1 MSRCVV
7 ITLDDNGN
15 LNSAFLETGNKSIS
29 LEGYLIRVNRILNS
43 FEDVKFQKTGFNEF
57 TITDRKVINVLVSKV
72 PNLNKSKQNS
82 LKKVIISASLLSILT
97 GVALKKNK
105 VNAISRDDAT
115 LDDSK
120 SITFEIDTEKYK
132 PEFLVNYE
140 DSNEAS
146 LTNLKNENV
155 ELAQDI
161 PENEITSE
169 SNELAEDI
177 PVAANETN
185 EDLTLTQDAPAINT
199 DNVIIDEEYLY
210 DDDMPVYS
218 FDYED
223 RSNSEKSNY
232 ARENYG
238 DLVSKYAATYG
249 LDSKL
254 VMAILT
260 QENAYN
266 EINYSNIGANGVMQ
280 IESIWN
286 GYDISAYNYETGNV
300 DKERIDSASLANPE
314 YAIKIGC
321 MILNNQYATL
331 YNKYYLNGTITK
343 DEVIIATVISYNKGI
358 TAICNLLNNYGK
370 DFTSHIS
377 ETLGGDNEYLKH
389 VFSYLEDM
397 SIIKIQNQNDTPSE
411 VVIDNLTL

>member
-15 LNSAFLETGNKSIS
+15 LDSAFLETGNRSIS

-43 FEDVKFQKTGFNEF
+43 FENVKFQKTGFNEF
-57 TITDRKVINVLVSKV
+57 TITDRKVINTLISKV

-82 LKKVIISASLLSILT
+82 LKKVIISASLLSMLT

-105 VNAISRDDAT
+105 VNAVSSEKT
-115 LDDSK
+115 MEDSK
-120 SITFEIDTEKYK
+120 NITFEIDTEKYK
-132 PEFLVNYE
+132 PDFLVNYE
-140 DSNEAS
+140 EKNNVS

-161 PENEITSE
+161 PANEATYEN
-169 SNELAEDI
+169 NELTEDI
-177 PVAANETN
+177 PVTLEETN
-185 EDLTLTQDAPAINT
+185 VDLTLTQDAPAINT

-266 EINYSNIGANGVMQ
+266 EINNSNIGANGVMQ

-300 DKERIDSASLANPE
+300 DKERIDSSSLTNPE

-358 TAICNLLNNYGK
+358 TAICNLINNYGK

-377 ETLGGDNEYLKH
+377 ETLGGDNDYLKH

>member
-1 MSRCVV
+1 MSRCIV

-15 LNSAFLETGNKSIS
+15 LDSAFLETGNKSIS
-29 LEGYLIRVNRILNS
+29 LDGYLIRVNRILNS
-43 FEDVKFQKTGFNEF
+43 FENVKFQKTGFNEF
-57 TITDRKVINVLVSKV
+57 TITDRKVINTLISKV

-82 LKKVIISASLLSILT
+82 LKKVIISASLLSMLT

-105 VNAISRDDAT
+105 VSAVSSEKT
-115 LDDSK
+115 VEDSNN
-120 SITFEIDTEKYK
+120 ITFEIDTEKYK
-132 PEFLVNYE
+132 PDFLVNYE
-140 DSNEAS
+140 EKNNFS
-146 LTNLKNENV
+146 LTNLKNKNV

-161 PENEITSE
+161 PANEATYE
-169 SNELAEDI
+169 SNELTEDI
-177 PVAANETN
+177 PVTLEETN
-185 EDLTLTQDAPAINT
+185 VDLTLTQNAPAINT

-232 ARENYG
+232 AKENYT

-266 EINYSNIGANGVMQ
+266 EINNSNIGANGVMQ

-358 TAICNLLNNYGK
+358 TAICNLINNYGK

-377 ETLGGDNEYLKH
+377 ETLGGDNDYLKH

>member
-1 MSRCVV
+1 MSGCVV

-15 LNSAFLETGNKSIS
+15 LDSAFLETGNKSIS
-29 LEGYLIRVNRILNS
+29 LDGYLIRVNRILNS
-43 FEDVKFQKTGFNEF
+43 FENVKFQKTGFNEF
-57 TITDRKVINVLVSKV
+57 TITDRKVINTLISKV

-82 LKKVIISASLLSILT
+82 LKKVIISASLLSMLT

-105 VNAISRDDAT
+105 VSAVSSEKT
-115 LDDSK
+115 KEDSNN
-120 SITFEIDTEKYK
+120 ITFEIDTEKYK
-132 PEFLVNYE
+132 PDFLVNYE
-140 DSNEAS
+140 GKNNVS

-161 PENEITSE
+161 PANESTYE
-169 SNELAEDI
+169 SNELTEDI
-177 PVAANETN
+177 PVTLEETN
-185 EDLTLTQDAPAINT
+185 EDLTLTQDAVIANT

-210 DDDMPVYS
+210 EDDKPVYS

-232 ARENYG
+232 AKENYT
-238 DLVSKYAATYG
+238 DLVNKYATTYG

-266 EINYSNIGANGVMQ
+266 EINNSNIGANGVMQ

-286 GYDISAYNYETGNV
+286 GYEISAYNYETGNV
-300 DKERIDSASLANPE
+300 DKERIDSSSLANPE

-321 MILNNQYATL
+321 MILNNQYMTL
-331 YNKYYLNGTITK
+331 YNKYYLNGNITK

-358 TAICNLLNNYGK
+358 TAICNLINNYGK

-377 ETLGGDNEYLKH
+377 ETLGGDNDYLKH

>member
-1 MSRCVV
+1 MSRCIV

-15 LNSAFLETGNKSIS
+15 LNSAFLETSNKSIS

-43 FEDVKFQKTGFNEF
+43 FENVKFQKTGFNEF
-57 TITDRKVINVLVSKV
+57 TITDRKVINTLISKV

-82 LKKVIISASLLSILT
+82 LKKVIISASLLSMLT

-105 VNAISRDDAT
+105 VNAVSSEKT
-115 LDDSK
+115 KEDSNN
-120 SITFEIDTEKYK
+120 ITFEIDTEKYK
-132 PEFLVNYE
+132 PDFLVNYE
-140 DSNEAS
+140 EKNNVS
-146 LTNLKNENV
+146 LTNLKNKNV

-161 PENEITSE
+161 PTNEATYE
-169 SNELAEDI
+169 SNELTEDI
-177 PVAANETN
+177 PVTLEEANV
-185 EDLTLTQDAPAINT
+185 DLSLTQDAPAINT

-210 DDDMPVYS
+210 EDDKPVYS

-238 DLVSKYAATYG
+238 DLVSKYATTYG

-266 EINYSNIGANGVMQ
+266 EINNSNIGANGVMQ

-300 DKERIDSASLANPE
+300 DKERIDSSSLANPE

-331 YNKYYLNGTITK
+331 YNKYYLNGNITK

-358 TAICNLLNNYGK
+358 TAICNLINNYGK

-377 ETLGGDNEYLKH
+377 ETLGGDNDYLKH

-397 SIIKIQNQNDTPSE
+397 SIIKIQNQDDTPSE

>member
-1 MSRCVV
+1 MSRCIV

-15 LNSAFLETGNKSIS
+15 LNSAFLETSNKSIS

-43 FEDVKFQKTGFNEF
+43 FENVKFQKTGFNEF
-57 TITDRKVINVLVSKV
+57 TITDRKVINTLISKV

-82 LKKVIISASLLSILT
+82 LKKVIISASLLSMLT

-105 VNAISRDDAT
+105 VSAVSSEKT
-115 LDDSK
+115 KEDSNN
-120 SITFEIDTEKYK
+120 ITFEIDIEKYK
-132 PEFLVNYE
+132 PDFLVNYDE
-140 DSNEAS
+140 KNNVS
-146 LTNLKNENV
+146 LTNLKNEK
-155 ELAQDI
+155 LSQDI
-161 PENEITSE
+161 LINENTFDKD
-169 SNELAEDI
+169 ELTEDI
-177 PVAANETN
+177 PLAIKETN
-185 EDLTLTQDAPAINT
+185 EDLTLTQDAVIANT

-210 DDDMPVYS
+210 EDDKPVYS

-232 ARENYG
+232 AKENYT
-238 DLVSKYAATYG
+238 DLVNKYATTYG

-266 EINYSNIGANGVMQ
+266 EINNSNIGANGVMQ

-286 GYDISAYNYETGNV
+286 GYDISAYNYETSNV
-300 DKERIDSASLANPE
+300 DKERIDSSSLANPE

-321 MILNNQYATL
+321 MILNNQYMTL
-331 YNKYYLNGTITK
+331 YNKYYLNGNITK

-358 TAICNLLNNYGK
+358 TAICNLINNYGK

-377 ETLGGDNEYLKH
+377 ETLGGDNDYLKH

>member
-1 MSRCVV
+1 MSRCIV

-15 LNSAFLETGNKSIS
+15 LNSAFLETSNKSIS

-43 FEDVKFQKTGFNEF
+43 FENVKFQKTGFNEF
-57 TITDRKVINVLVSKV
+57 TITDRKVINTLISKV

-82 LKKVIISASLLSILT
+82 LKKVIISASLLSMLT

-105 VNAISRDDAT
+105 VSAVSSEKT
-115 LDDSK
+115 KEDSNN
-120 SITFEIDTEKYK
+120 ITFEIDIEKYK
-132 PEFLVNYE
+132 PDFLVNYDE
-140 DSNEAS
+140 KNNVS
-146 LTNLKNENV
+146 LTNLKNEK
-155 ELAQDI
+155 LSQDI
-161 PENEITSE
+161 PINENTFDKD
-169 SNELAEDI
+169 ELTEDI
-177 PVAANETN
+177 PLAIKETN
-185 EDLTLTQDAPAINT
+185 EDLTLTQDAVIANT

-210 DDDMPVYS
+210 EDDKPVYS

-232 ARENYG
+232 AKENYT
-238 DLVSKYAATYG
+238 DLVNKYATTYG

-266 EINYSNIGANGVMQ
+266 EINNSNIGANGVMQ

-286 GYDISAYNYETGNV
+286 GYEISAYNYETGNV
-300 DKERIDSASLANPE
+300 DKERIDSSSLANPE

-321 MILNNQYATL
+321 MILNNQYMTL
-331 YNKYYLNGTITK
+331 YNKYYLNGNITK

-358 TAICNLLNNYGK
+358 TAICNLINNYGK

-377 ETLGGDNEYLKH
+377 ETLGGDNDYLKH

>member
-15 LNSAFLETGNKSIS
+15 LDSAFLETGNKSIS
-29 LEGYLIRVNRILNS
+29 LDGYLIRVNRILNS

-57 TITDRKVINVLVSKV
+57 TITDRKVINTLISKV

-82 LKKVIISASLLSILT
+82 LKKVIISASLLSMLT

-105 VNAISRDDAT
+105 VSAVSSEKT
-115 LDDSK
+115 KEDSNN
-120 SITFEIDTEKYK
+120 ITFEIDTEKYK
-132 PEFLVNYE
+132 PDFLVNYE
-140 DSNEAS
+140 EKNNVS

-161 PENEITSE
+161 PANEAFYE
-169 SNELAEDI
+169 SNELTEDI
-177 PVAANETN
+177 PVTLEETN
-185 EDLTLTQDAPAINT
+185 VDLTLTQNAPAINT

-232 ARENYG
+232 AKENYT
-238 DLVSKYAATYG
+238 DLVSKYATTYG

-266 EINYSNIGANGVMQ
+266 EINNSNIGANGVMQ

-300 DKERIDSASLANPE
+300 DKERIDSSSLANPE

-343 DEVIIATVISYNKGI
+343 DEVIIASVISYNKGI
-358 TAICNLLNNYGK
+358 TAICNLINNYGK

-377 ETLGGDNEYLKH
+377 ETLGGDNDYLKH

>member
-1 MSRCVV
+1 MSRCIV

-15 LNSAFLETGNKSIS
+15 LDSAFLETGNKSIS
-29 LEGYLIRVNRILNS
+29 LDGYLIRVNRILNS
-43 FEDVKFQKTGFNEF
+43 FENVKFQKTGFNEF
-57 TITDRKVINVLVSKV
+57 TITDRKVINTLISKV

-82 LKKVIISASLLSILT
+82 LKKVIISASLLSMLT

-105 VNAISRDDAT
+105 VNAVSSEKT
-115 LDDSK
+115 KENSNN
-120 SITFEIDTEKYK
+120 ITFEIDTEKYK
-132 PEFLVNYE
+132 PDFLVNYE
-140 DSNEAS
+140 EKNNVS

-161 PENEITSE
+161 PANEATYEN
-169 SNELAEDI
+169 NELTEDI
-177 PVAANETN
+177 PVTLEETN
-185 EDLTLTQDAPAINT
+185 VDLTLTQDAPAINT

-238 DLVSKYAATYG
+238 DLVSKYATTYG

-266 EINYSNIGANGVMQ
+266 EINNSNIGANGVMQ

-286 GYDISAYNYETGNV
+286 GYDISTYNYETGNV

-331 YNKYYLNGTITK
+331 YNKYYLNGNITK

-358 TAICNLLNNYGK
+358 TAICNLINNYGK

-377 ETLGGDNEYLKH
+377 ETLGGDNDYLKH

>member
-15 LNSAFLETGNKSIS
+15 LDSAFLETGNKSIS

-43 FEDVKFQKTGFNEF
+43 FENVKFQKTGFNEF
-57 TITDRKVINVLVSKV
+57 TITDRKVINTLISKV

-82 LKKVIISASLLSILT
+82 LKKVIISASLLSMLT

-105 VNAISRDDAT
+105 VSAVSSEKT
-115 LDDSK
+115 MEDSK
-120 SITFEIDTEKYK
+120 NITFEIDTEKYK
-132 PEFLVNYE
+132 PDFLVNYE
-140 DSNEAS
+140 EKNNVS

-161 PENEITSE
+161 PANEATYE
-169 SNELAEDI
+169 SNELTEDI
-177 PVAANETN
+177 PVTLEETN
-185 EDLTLTQDAPAINT
+185 VDLTLTQDAPAINT

-232 ARENYG
+232 ARETYG

-266 EINYSNIGANGVMQ
+266 EINNSNIGANGVMQ

-358 TAICNLLNNYGK
+358 TAICNLINNYGK
-370 DFTSHIS
+370 DFTNHIS
-377 ETLGGDNEYLKH
+377 ETLGGDNDYLKH

>member
-1 MSRCVV
+1 MSRCIV

-29 LEGYLIRVNRILNS
+29 LDGYLIRVNRILNS
-43 FEDVKFQKTGFNEF
+43 FENVKFQKTGFNEF
-57 TITDRKVINVLVSKV
+57 TITDRKVINTLISKV

-82 LKKVIISASLLSILT
+82 LKKVIISASLLSMLT

-105 VNAISRDDAT
+105 VSAVSSEKT
-115 LDDSK
+115 MEDSNN
-120 SITFEIDTEKYK
+120 ITFEIDTEKYK
-132 PEFLVNYE
+132 PDFLVNYE
-140 DSNEAS
+140 EKNNVS

-161 PENEITSE
+161 PANEATYE
-169 SNELAEDI
+169 SNELTEDI
-177 PVAANETN
+177 PVTLEETN
-185 EDLTLTQDAPAINT
+185 VDLTLTQDAPAINT

-238 DLVSKYAATYG
+238 DLVSKYATTYG

-300 DKERIDSASLANPE
+300 DKERIDSSSLANPE

-358 TAICNLLNNYGK
+358 TAICNLINNYGK

-377 ETLGGDNEYLKH
+377 ETLGGDNDYLKH

>member
-1 MSRCVV
+1 MSRCIV

-15 LNSAFLETGNKSIS
+15 LNSAFLETSNKSIS

-43 FEDVKFQKTGFNEF
+43 FENVKFQKTGFNEF
-57 TITDRKVINVLVSKV
+57 TITDRKVINTLISKV
-72 PNLNKSKQNS
+72 PNLNKSKQNC
-82 LKKVIISASLLSILT
+82 LKKVIISASLLSMLT
-97 GVALKKNK
+97 GVALKKSK
-105 VNAISRDDAT
+105 VSAVSSEKT
-115 LDDSK
+115 KEDSNI
-120 SITFEIDTEKYK
+120 ITFEIDTEKYK
-132 PEFLVNYE
+132 PDFLVNYE
-140 DSNEAS
+140 EKNNAS
-146 LTNLKNENV
+146 LTNLKNEK
-155 ELAQDI
+155 LSQDI
-161 PENEITSE
+161 PINENTFEKD
-169 SNELAEDI
+169 ELTEDI
-177 PVAANETN
+177 PIAIKENN
-185 EDLTLTQDAPAINT
+185 EDLTLTQDAVIANT

-210 DDDMPVYS
+210 EDDKPVYS

-232 ARENYG
+232 AKENYT
-238 DLVSKYAATYG
+238 DLVNKYATTYG

-266 EINYSNIGANGVMQ
+266 EINNSNIGANGVMQ

-300 DKERIDSASLANPE
+300 DKERIDSSNLANPE

-321 MILNNQYATL
+321 MILNNQYMTL

-358 TAICNLLNNYGK
+358 AAICNLINNYGK

-377 ETLGGDNEYLKH
+377 ETLGGDNDYLKH

>member
-1 MSRCVV
+1 MSRCIV

-15 LNSAFLETGNKSIS
+15 LDSAFLETGNKSIS
-29 LEGYLIRVNRILNS
+29 LDGYLIRVNRILNS
-43 FEDVKFQKTGFNEF
+43 FENVKFQKTGFNEF
-57 TITDRKVINVLVSKV
+57 TITDRKVINTLISKV

-82 LKKVIISASLLSILT
+82 LKKVIISASLLSMLT

-105 VNAISRDDAT
+105 VSAVSSEKT
-115 LDDSK
+115 KEDSNN
-120 SITFEIDTEKYK
+120 ITFEIDTEKYK
-132 PEFLVNYE
+132 PDFLVNYE
-140 DSNEAS
+140 EKNNVS

-161 PENEITSE
+161 PANEATYEN
-169 SNELAEDI
+169 NELTEDI
-177 PVAANETN
+177 PVTLEETN
-185 EDLTLTQDAPAINT
+185 VDLTLTQDAPAINT

-232 ARENYG
+232 AKENYT
-238 DLVSKYAATYG
+238 DLVNKYATTYG

-266 EINYSNIGANGVMQ
+266 EINNSNIGANGVMQ

-300 DKERIDSASLANPE
+300 DKERIDSSSLANPE

-358 TAICNLLNNYGK
+358 TAICNLINNYGK

-377 ETLGGDNEYLKH
+377 ETLGGDNDYLKH

>member
-1 MSRCVV
+1 MSRCIV

-15 LNSAFLETGNKSIS
+15 LNSAFLETSNKSIS

-43 FEDVKFQKTGFNEF
+43 FENVKFQKTGFNEF
-57 TITDRKVINVLVSKV
+57 TITDRKVINTLISKV
-72 PNLNKSKQNS
+72 PNLNKSKQNC
-82 LKKVIISASLLSILT
+82 LKKVIISASLLSMLT
-97 GVALKKNK
+97 GVALKKSK
-105 VNAISRDDAT
+105 VSAVSSEKT
-115 LDDSK
+115 KEDSNI
-120 SITFEIDTEKYK
+120 ITFEIDTEKYK
-132 PEFLVNYE
+132 PDFLVNYE
-140 DSNEAS
+140 EKNNAS
-146 LTNLKNENV
+146 LTNLKNEK
-155 ELAQDI
+155 LSQDI
-161 PENEITSE
+161 PINENTFEKD
-169 SNELAEDI
+169 ELTEDI
-177 PVAANETN
+177 PIAIKENN
-185 EDLTLTQDAPAINT
+185 EDLTLTQDAVIANT

-210 DDDMPVYS
+210 EDDKPVYS

-232 ARENYG
+232 AKENYT
-238 DLVSKYAATYG
+238 DLVNKYATTYG

-266 EINYSNIGANGVMQ
+266 EINNSNIGANGVMQ

-286 GYDISAYNYETGNV
+286 GYDISAYNYKTGNV
-300 DKERIDSASLANPE
+300 DKERIDSSNLANPE

-321 MILNNQYATL
+321 MILNNQYMTL

-358 TAICNLLNNYGK
+358 TAICNLINNYGK

-377 ETLGGDNEYLKH
+377 ETLGGDNDYLKH

>member
-1 MSRCVV
+1 MSRCIV

-15 LNSAFLETGNKSIS
+15 LNSAFLETSNKSIS

-43 FEDVKFQKTGFNEF
+43 FENVKFQKTGFNEF
-57 TITDRKVINVLVSKV
+57 TITDRKVINTLISKV

-82 LKKVIISASLLSILT
+82 LKKVIISASLLSMLT
-97 GVALKKNK
+97 GVALKKSK
-105 VNAISRDDAT
+105 VSAVSSEKT
-115 LDDSK
+115 VEDSNN
-120 SITFEIDTEKYK
+120 ITFEIDTEKYK
-132 PEFLVNYE
+132 PDFLVNYE
-140 DSNEAS
+140 EKNNVS
-146 LTNLKNENV
+146 LTNLKNKNV

-161 PENEITSE
+161 PTNEATYE
-169 SNELAEDI
+169 SNELTEDI
-177 PVAANETN
+177 PIAIKETN

-210 DDDMPVYS
+210 EDDKPVYS

-232 ARENYG
+232 AKENYT
-238 DLVSKYAATYG
+238 DLVNKYATTYG

-266 EINYSNIGANGVMQ
+266 EINNSNIGANGVMQ

-300 DKERIDSASLANPE
+300 DKERIDSSSLVNPE

-321 MILNNQYATL
+321 MILNNQYMTL

-358 TAICNLLNNYGK
+358 TAICNLINNYGK

-377 ETLGGDNEYLKH
+377 ETLGGDNDYLKH

>member
-1 MSRCVV
+1 MSRCIV

-15 LNSAFLETGNKSIS
+15 LDSAFLETGNKSIS
-29 LEGYLIRVNRILNS
+29 LDGYLIRVNRILNS
-43 FEDVKFQKTGFNEF
+43 FENVKFQKTGFNEF
-57 TITDRKVINVLVSKV
+57 TITDRKVINTLISKV

-82 LKKVIISASLLSILT
+82 LKKVIISASLLSMLT

-105 VNAISRDDAT
+105 VSAVSSEKT
-115 LDDSK
+115 KEDSNN
-120 SITFEIDTEKYK
+120 ITFEIDTEKYK
-132 PEFLVNYE
+132 PDFLVNYE
-140 DSNEAS
+140 EKNNVS

-161 PENEITSE
+161 PANEATYEN
-169 SNELAEDI
+169 NELTEDI
-177 PVAANETN
+177 PVTLEETN
-185 EDLTLTQDAPAINT
+185 VDLTLTQDAPAINT

-223 RSNSEKSNY
+223 RSNSEKGNY
-232 ARENYG
+232 AKENYT
-238 DLVSKYAATYG
+238 DLVSKYATTYG

-266 EINYSNIGANGVMQ
+266 EINNSNIGANGVMQ

-358 TAICNLLNNYGK
+358 TAICNLINNYGK

-377 ETLGGDNEYLKH
+377 ETLGGDNDYLKH

>member
-1 MSRCVV
+1 MSRCIV

-15 LNSAFLETGNKSIS
+15 LNSAFLETSNKSIS

-43 FEDVKFQKTGFNEF
+43 FENVKFQKTGFNEF
-57 TITDRKVINVLVSKV
+57 TITDRKVINTLISKV
-72 PNLNKSKQNS
+72 PNLNKSKQNC
-82 LKKVIISASLLSILT
+82 LKKVIISVSLLSMLT

-105 VNAISRDDAT
+105 VNAVSSEKT
-115 LDDSK
+115 KEDSNN
-120 SITFEIDTEKYK
+120 ITFEIDTEKYK
-132 PEFLVNYE
+132 PDFLVNYE
-140 DSNEAS
+140 EKNNVS
-146 LTNLKNENV
+146 LTNLKNEK
-155 ELAQDI
+155 LSQDI
-161 PENEITSE
+161 PINENTFEKD
-169 SNELAEDI
+169 ELTEDI
-177 PVAANETN
+177 PVTLEEANV
-185 EDLTLTQDAPAINT
+185 DLSLTQDAPAINT

-210 DDDMPVYS
+210 EDDKPVYS

-232 ARENYG
+232 AKENYT
-238 DLVSKYAATYG
+238 DLVNKYATTYG

-266 EINYSNIGANGVMQ
+266 EINNSNIGANGVMQ

-286 GYDISAYNYETGNV
+286 GYEISAYNYETGNV
-300 DKERIDSASLANPE
+300 DKERIDSSSLANPE

-321 MILNNQYATL
+321 MILNNQYMTL
-331 YNKYYLNGTITK
+331 YNKYYLNGNITK

-358 TAICNLLNNYGK
+358 TAICNLINNYGK

-377 ETLGGDNEYLKH
+377 ETLGGDNDYLKH

>member
-1 MSRCVV
+1 MSRCIV
-7 ITLDDNGN
+7 IALDDNGN
-15 LNSAFLETGNKSIS
+15 LNSAFLETSNKSIS
-29 LEGYLIRVNRILNS
+29 LDGYLIRVNRILNS
-43 FEDVKFQKTGFNEF
+43 FENVKFQKTGFNEF
-57 TITDRKVINVLVSKV
+57 TITDRKVINTLISKV
-72 PNLNKSKQNS
+72 PNLNKSKQNC
-82 LKKVIISASLLSILT
+82 LKKVIISASLLSMLT

-105 VNAISRDDAT
+105 VNAVSSEKT
-115 LDDSK
+115 KEDSNN
-120 SITFEIDTEKYK
+120 ITFEIDTEKYK
-132 PEFLVNYE
+132 PDFLVNYE
-140 DSNEAS
+140 EKNNVS
-146 LTNLKNENV
+146 LTNLKNEK
-155 ELAQDI
+155 LSQDI
-161 PENEITSE
+161 PINENTFEKD
-169 SNELAEDI
+169 ELTEDI
-177 PVAANETN
+177 PLAIKETN
-185 EDLTLTQDAPAINT
+185 EDLTLTQDAVIANT

-210 DDDMPVYS
+210 EDDKPVYS

-232 ARENYG
+232 AKENYT
-238 DLVSKYAATYG
+238 DLVNKYATTYG

-266 EINYSNIGANGVMQ
+266 EINNSNIGANGVMQ

-286 GYDISAYNYETGNV
+286 GYEISAYNYETGNV
-300 DKERIDSASLANPE
+300 DKERIDSSSLVNPE

-321 MILNNQYATL
+321 MILNN
-331 YNKYYLNGTITK
+331 KYYLNGNITK

-358 TAICNLLNNYGK
+358 TAICNLINNYGK

-377 ETLGGDNEYLKH
+377 ETLGGDNDYLKH

>member
-1 MSRCVV
+1 MSRCIV

-15 LNSAFLETGNKSIS
+15 LNSAFLETSNKSIS

-43 FEDVKFQKTGFNEF
+43 FENVKFQKTGFNEF
-57 TITDRKVINVLVSKV
+57 TITDRKVINTLISKV

-82 LKKVIISASLLSILT
+82 LKKVIISASLLSMLT

-105 VNAISRDDAT
+105 VSAVSSEKTKEGSNN
-115 LDDSK
+115 
-120 SITFEIDTEKYK
+120 ITFEIDTEKYK
-132 PEFLVNYE
+132 PDFLVNYE
-140 DSNEAS
+140 EKNNVS

-161 PENEITSE
+161 PANEATYE
-169 SNELAEDI
+169 SNELTEDI
-177 PVAANETN
+177 PVTLEETN
-185 EDLTLTQDAPAINT
+185 VDLTLTQDAPAINT

-238 DLVSKYAATYG
+238 DLVSKYATTYG

-266 EINYSNIGANGVMQ
+266 EINNSNIGANGVMQ

-286 GYDISAYNYETGNV
+286 GYEISAYNYETGNV
-300 DKERIDSASLANPE
+300 DKERIDSSNLANPE

-321 MILNNQYATL
+321 MILNNQYMTL
-331 YNKYYLNGTITK
+331 YNKYYLNGNITK

-358 TAICNLLNNYGK
+358 TAICNLINNYGK

-377 ETLGGDNEYLKH
+377 ETLGGDNDYLKH

-397 SIIKIQNQNDTPSE
+397 SIIKIQNRNDTPSE

>member
-15 LNSAFLETGNKSIS
+15 LDSAFLETGNKSIS

-43 FEDVKFQKTGFNEF
+43 FENVKFQKTGFNEF
-57 TITDRKVINVLVSKV
+57 TITDRKVINTLISKV

-82 LKKVIISASLLSILT
+82 LKKVIISASLLSMLT

-105 VNAISRDDAT
+105 VSAVSSEKT
-115 LDDSK
+115 KEDSNN
-120 SITFEIDTEKYK
+120 ITFEIDTEKYK
-132 PEFLVNYE
+132 PDFLVNYE
-140 DSNEAS
+140 EKNNVS

-161 PENEITSE
+161 PANEATYE
-169 SNELAEDI
+169 SNELTEDI
-177 PVAANETN
+177 PVTLEETN
-185 EDLTLTQDAPAINT
+185 VDLTLTQDAPAINT

-210 DDDMPVYS
+210 DDDIPVYS

-232 ARENYG
+232 AKENYT
-238 DLVSKYAATYG
+238 DLVSKYATTYG

-266 EINYSNIGANGVMQ
+266 EINNSNIGANGVMQ

-286 GYDISAYNYETGNV
+286 GYEISAYNYETGNV
-300 DKERIDSASLANPE
+300 DKERIDSSSLANPE

-321 MILNNQYATL
+321 MILNNQYMTL
-331 YNKYYLNGTITK
+331 YNKYYLNGNITK

-358 TAICNLLNNYGK
+358 TAICNLINNYGK

-377 ETLGGDNEYLKH
+377 ETLGGDNDYLKH

>member
-1 MSRCVV
+1 M
-7 ITLDDNGN
+7 
-15 LNSAFLETGNKSIS
+15 
-29 LEGYLIRVNRILNS
+29 
-43 FEDVKFQKTGFNEF
+43 
-57 TITDRKVINVLVSKV
+57 
-72 PNLNKSKQNS
+72 
-82 LKKVIISASLLSILT
+82 LT

-105 VNAISRDDAT
+105 VSAVSGEKTKENSNN
-115 LDDSK
+115 
-120 SITFEIDTEKYK
+120 ITFEIDTEKYK
-132 PEFLVNYE
+132 PDFLVNYE
-140 DSNEAS
+140 EKNNVS
-146 LTNLKNENV
+146 LTNLKNEK
-155 ELAQDI
+155 LSQDI
-161 PENEITSE
+161 PINENTFDKD
-169 SNELAEDI
+169 ELTEDI
-177 PVAANETN
+177 PLAIKETN
-185 EDLTLTQDAPAINT
+185 EDLTLTQDAVIANT

-210 DDDMPVYS
+210 EDDKPVYS

-232 ARENYG
+232 AKENYT
-238 DLVSKYAATYG
+238 DLVNKYATTYG

-266 EINYSNIGANGVMQ
+266 EINNSNIGANGVMQ

-286 GYDISAYNYETGNV
+286 GYEISAYNYETGNV
-300 DKERIDSASLANPE
+300 DKERIDSSSLANPE

-321 MILNNQYATL
+321 MILNNQYMTL
-331 YNKYYLNGTITK
+331 YNKYYLNGNITK

-358 TAICNLLNNYGK
+358 TAICNLINNYGK

-377 ETLGGDNEYLKH
+377 ETLGGDNDYLKH

>member
-1 MSRCVV
+1 MSRCIV

-15 LNSAFLETGNKSIS
+15 LNSAFLETSNKSIS
-29 LEGYLIRVNRILNS
+29 LDGYLIRVNRILNS
-43 FEDVKFQKTGFNEF
+43 FENVKFQKTGFNEF
-57 TITDRKVINVLVSKV
+57 TITDRKVINTLISKV
-72 PNLNKSKQNS
+72 PNLNKSKQNC
-82 LKKVIISASLLSILT
+82 LKKVIISASLLSMLT
-97 GVALKKNK
+97 GVALKKSK
-105 VNAISRDDAT
+105 VSAVSSEKT
-115 LDDSK
+115 KEDSNI
-120 SITFEIDTEKYK
+120 ITFEIDTEKYK
-132 PEFLVNYE
+132 PDFLVNYE
-140 DSNEAS
+140 EKNNAS
-146 LTNLKNENV
+146 LTNLKNEK
-155 ELAQDI
+155 LSQDI
-161 PENEITSE
+161 PINENTFEKD
-169 SNELAEDI
+169 ELTEDI
-177 PVAANETN
+177 PIAIKENN
-185 EDLTLTQDAPAINT
+185 EDLTLTQDAVIANT

-210 DDDMPVYS
+210 EDDKPVYS

-232 ARENYG
+232 AKENYT
-238 DLVSKYAATYG
+238 DLVNKYATTYG

-266 EINYSNIGANGVMQ
+266 EINNSNIGANGVMQ

-300 DKERIDSASLANPE
+300 DKERIDSSNLANPE

-321 MILNNQYATL
+321 MILNNQYMTL

-358 TAICNLLNNYGK
+358 TAICNLINNYGK

-377 ETLGGDNEYLKH
+377 ETLGGDNDYLKH

>member
-1 MSRCVV
+1 MSRCIV

-15 LNSAFLETGNKSIS
+15 LNSAFLEASNKSIS

-43 FEDVKFQKTGFNEF
+43 FENVKFQKTGFSEF
-57 TITDRKVINVLVSKV
+57 TITDRKVINTLISKV
-72 PNLNKSKQNS
+72 PNLNKSKQNC
-82 LKKVIISASLLSILT
+82 LKKVIISASLLSMLT

-105 VNAISRDDAT
+105 VNAVSSEKT
-115 LDDSK
+115 KEDSNN
-120 SITFEIDTEKYK
+120 ITFEIDTEKYK
-132 PEFLVNYE
+132 PDFLVNYE
-140 DSNEAS
+140 EKNNVS
-146 LTNLKNENV
+146 LTNLKNEK
-155 ELAQDI
+155 LSQDI
-161 PENEITSE
+161 PINENTFEKD
-169 SNELAEDI
+169 ELTEDI
-177 PVAANETN
+177 PLAIKETN
-185 EDLTLTQDAPAINT
+185 EDLTLTQDAVIANT

-210 DDDMPVYS
+210 EDDKPVYS

-232 ARENYG
+232 AKENYT
-238 DLVSKYAATYG
+238 DLVNKYATTYG

-266 EINYSNIGANGVMQ
+266 EINNSNIGANGVMQ

-286 GYDISAYNYETGNV
+286 GYDISAYNYETSNV
-300 DKERIDSASLANPE
+300 DKERIDSSSLANPE

-321 MILNNQYATL
+321 MILNNQYMTL
-331 YNKYYLNGTITK
+331 YNKYYLNGNITK

-358 TAICNLLNNYGK
+358 TAICNLINNYGK

-377 ETLGGDNEYLKH
+377 ETLGGDNDYLKH

-397 SIIKIQNQNDTPSE
+397 SKIQNQNDTPSE

>member
-1 MSRCVV
+1 MSRCIV

-15 LNSAFLETGNKSIS
+15 LNSAFLETSNKSIS
-29 LEGYLIRVNRILNS
+29 LDGYLIRVNRILNS
-43 FEDVKFQKTGFNEF
+43 FENVKFQKTGFNEF
-57 TITDRKVINVLVSKV
+57 TITDRKVINTLISKV
-72 PNLNKSKQNS
+72 PNLNKSKQNC
-82 LKKVIISASLLSILT
+82 LKKVIISASLLSMLT

-105 VNAISRDDAT
+105 VIAVS
-115 LDDSK
+115 S
-120 SITFEIDTEKYK
+120 EKTK
-132 PEFLVNYE
+132 E
-140 DSNEAS
+140 DSNNIS
-146 LTNLKNENV
+146 LTNLKNEK
-155 ELAQDI
+155 LSQDI
-161 PENEITSE
+161 PINENTFEKD
-169 SNELAEDI
+169 ELTEDI
-177 PVAANETN
+177 PLAIKETN
-185 EDLTLTQDAPAINT
+185 EDLTLTQDAVIANT

-210 DDDMPVYS
+210 EDDKPVYS

-232 ARENYG
+232 AKENYT
-238 DLVSKYAATYG
+238 DLVNKYATTYG

-266 EINYSNIGANGVMQ
+266 EINNSNIGANGVMQ

-286 GYDISAYNYETGNV
+286 GYEISAYNYETGNV
-300 DKERIDSASLANPE
+300 DKERIDSSSLVNPE

-321 MILNNQYATL
+321 MILNNQYMTL
-331 YNKYYLNGTITK
+331 YNKYYLNGNITK

-358 TAICNLLNNYGK
+358 TAICNLINNYGK

-377 ETLGGDNEYLKH
+377 ETLGGDNDYLKH

>member
-1 MSRCVV
+1 MSGCVV

-15 LNSAFLETGNKSIS
+15 LDSAFLETGNKSIS
-29 LEGYLIRVNRILNS
+29 LDGYLIRVNRILNS
-43 FEDVKFQKTGFNEF
+43 FENVKFQKTGFNEF
-57 TITDRKVINVLVSKV
+57 TITDRKVINTLISKV

-82 LKKVIISASLLSILT
+82 LKKVIISASLLSMLT

-105 VNAISRDDAT
+105 VSAVSSEKT
-115 LDDSK
+115 KEDSNN
-120 SITFEIDTEKYK
+120 ITFEIDTEKYK
-132 PEFLVNYE
+132 PDFLVNYE
-140 DSNEAS
+140 GKNNVS

-161 PENEITSE
+161 PANESTYE
-169 SNELAEDI
+169 SNELTEDI
-177 PVAANETN
+177 PVTLEETN
-185 EDLTLTQDAPAINT
+185 VDLTLTQDAPAINT
-199 DNVIIDEEYLY
+199 DNVIIDKEYLY
-210 DDDMPVYS
+210 DDDIPVYS

-232 ARENYG
+232 AKENYT
-238 DLVSKYAATYG
+238 DLVSKYATTYG

-266 EINYSNIGANGVMQ
+266 EINNSNIGANGVMQ

-300 DKERIDSASLANPE
+300 DKERIDSSSLANPE

-358 TAICNLLNNYGK
+358 TAICNLINNYGK

-377 ETLGGDNEYLKH
+377 ETLDGDNDYLKH

>member
-1 MSRCVV
+1 MSRCIV

-15 LNSAFLETGNKSIS
+15 LNSAFLETSNKSIS

-43 FEDVKFQKTGFNEF
+43 FENVKFQKTGFNEF
-57 TITDRKVINVLVSKV
+57 TITDRKVINTLISKV
-72 PNLNKSKQNS
+72 PNLNKSKQNC
-82 LKKVIISASLLSILT
+82 LKKVIISTSLLSMLT

-105 VNAISRDDAT
+105 VSAVSSEKT
-115 LDDSK
+115 KEDSNN
-120 SITFEIDTEKYK
+120 ITFEIDIEKYK
-132 PEFLVNYE
+132 PDFLVNYE
-140 DSNEAS
+140 EKNNVS
-146 LTNLKNENV
+146 LTNLKNEK
-155 ELAQDI
+155 LSQDI
-161 PENEITSE
+161 PINENTFEKD
-169 SNELAEDI
+169 ELTEDI
-177 PVAANETN
+177 PLAINENN
-185 EDLTLTQDAPAINT
+185 EDLTLTQDAVIANT

-210 DDDMPVYS
+210 EDDKPVYS

-232 ARENYG
+232 AKENYT
-238 DLVSKYAATYG
+238 DLVNKYATTYG

-266 EINYSNIGANGVMQ
+266 EINNSNIGANGVMQ

-286 GYDISAYNYETGNV
+286 GYEISAYNYETGNV
-300 DKERIDSASLANPE
+300 DKERIDSSSLANPE

-321 MILNNQYATL
+321 MILNNQYMTL
-331 YNKYYLNGTITK
+331 YNKYYLNGNITK

-358 TAICNLLNNYGK
+358 TAICNLINNYGK

-377 ETLGGDNEYLKH
+377 ETLGGDNDYLKH

>member
-1 MSRCVV
+1 MSRCIV

-15 LNSAFLETGNKSIS
+15 LNSAFLETSNKSIS
-29 LEGYLIRVNRILNS
+29 LDGYLIRVNRILNS
-43 FEDVKFQKTGFNEF
+43 FENVKFQKTGFNEF
-57 TITDRKVINVLVSKV
+57 TITDRKVINTLISKV
-72 PNLNKSKQNS
+72 PNLNKSKQNC
-82 LKKVIISASLLSILT
+82 LKKVIISDSLLSILT

-105 VNAISRDDAT
+105 VNAVSSEKT
-115 LDDSK
+115 KEDSNN
-120 SITFEIDTEKYK
+120 ITFEIDTEKYK
-132 PEFLVNYE
+132 PDFLVNYE
-140 DSNEAS
+140 EKNNVS
-146 LTNLKNENV
+146 LTNLKNEK
-155 ELAQDI
+155 LSQDI
-161 PENEITSE
+161 PINENTFDKD
-169 SNELAEDI
+169 ELTEDI
-177 PVAANETN
+177 PIAIKETN
-185 EDLTLTQDAPAINT
+185 EDLTLTQDAVITNT

-210 DDDMPVYS
+210 EDDKPVYS

-232 ARENYG
+232 AKENYT
-238 DLVSKYAATYG
+238 DLVNKYATTYG

-266 EINYSNIGANGVMQ
+266 EINNSNIGANGVMQ

-286 GYDISAYNYETGNV
+286 GYEISAYNYETGNV
-300 DKERIDSASLANPE
+300 DKERIDSSSLVNPE

-321 MILNNQYATL
+321 MILNNQYMTL
-331 YNKYYLNGTITK
+331 YNKYYLNGNITK

-358 TAICNLLNNYGK
+358 TAICNLINNYGK

-377 ETLGGDNEYLKH
+377 ETLGGDNDYLKH

>member
-1 MSRCVV
+1 MSRCIV

-15 LNSAFLETGNKSIS
+15 LDSAFLETGNKSIS
-29 LEGYLIRVNRILNS
+29 LDGYLIRVNRILNS
-43 FEDVKFQKTGFNEF
+43 FENVKFQKTGFNEF
-57 TITDRKVINVLVSKV
+57 TITDRKVINTLISKV

-82 LKKVIISASLLSILT
+82 LKKVIISASLLSMLT

-105 VNAISRDDAT
+105 VSAVSSEKT
-115 LDDSK
+115 KEDSNN
-120 SITFEIDTEKYK
+120 ITFEIDTEKYK
-132 PEFLVNYE
+132 PDFLVNYE
-140 DSNEAS
+140 EKNNVS

-161 PENEITSE
+161 PANEVTYE
-169 SNELAEDI
+169 SNELTEDI
-177 PVAANETN
+177 PVTLEETN
-185 EDLTLTQDAPAINT
+185 VDLTLTQDAPAINT

-232 ARENYG
+232 AKENYT
-238 DLVSKYAATYG
+238 DLVSKYATTYG

-266 EINYSNIGANGVMQ
+266 EINNSNIGANGVMQ

-286 GYDISAYNYETGNV
+286 GYDICAYNYETGNV

-343 DEVIIATVISYNKGI
+343 DEIIIATVISYNKGI
-358 TAICNLLNNYGK
+358 TAICNLINNYGK

-377 ETLGGDNEYLKH
+377 ETLGGDNDYLKH

>member
-15 LNSAFLETGNKSIS
+15 LDSAFLETGNKSIS
-29 LEGYLIRVNRILNS
+29 LDGYLIRVNRILNS
-43 FEDVKFQKTGFNEF
+43 FENVKFQKTGFNEF
-57 TITDRKVINVLVSKV
+57 TITDRKVINTLISKV

-82 LKKVIISASLLSILT
+82 LKKVIISASLLSMLT

-105 VNAISRDDAT
+105 VSAVSSEKT
-115 LDDSK
+115 MEDSNN
-120 SITFEIDTEKYK
+120 ITFEIDTEKYK
-132 PEFLVNYE
+132 PDFLVNYE
-140 DSNEAS
+140 EKNNVS

-161 PENEITSE
+161 PANEATYE
-169 SNELAEDI
+169 SNELTEDI
-177 PVAANETN
+177 PVTLEETN
-185 EDLTLTQDAPAINT
+185 VDLTLTQDAPAINT

-232 ARENYG
+232 ARETYG
-238 DLVSKYAATYG
+238 DLVSKYATTYG

-266 EINYSNIGANGVMQ
+266 EINNSNIGANGVMQ

-300 DKERIDSASLANPE
+300 DKERIDSASLTNPE

-358 TAICNLLNNYGK
+358 TAICNLINNYGK

-377 ETLGGDNEYLKH
+377 ETLGGDNDYLKH

>member
-1 MSRCVV
+1 MSRCIV

-29 LEGYLIRVNRILNS
+29 LDGYLIRVNRILNS
-43 FEDVKFQKTGFNEF
+43 FENVKFQKTGFNEF
-57 TITDRKVINVLVSKV
+57 TITDRKVINTLISKV

-82 LKKVIISASLLSILT
+82 LKKVIISASLLSMLT

-105 VNAISRDDAT
+105 VSAVSSEKT
-115 LDDSK
+115 MEDSNN
-120 SITFEIDTEKYK
+120 ITFEIDTEKYK
-132 PEFLVNYE
+132 PDFLVNYE
-140 DSNEAS
+140 EKNNVS

-161 PENEITSE
+161 PANEATYE
-169 SNELAEDI
+169 SNELTEDI
-177 PVAANETN
+177 PVTLEETN
-185 EDLTLTQDAPAINT
+185 VDLTLTQDAPAINT

-223 RSNSEKSNY
+223 RLNSEKSNY

-238 DLVSKYAATYG
+238 DLVSKYATTYG

-300 DKERIDSASLANPE
+300 DKERIDSSSLANPE

-358 TAICNLLNNYGK
+358 TAICNLINNYGK

-377 ETLGGDNEYLKH
+377 ETLGGDNDYLKH

>member
-1 MSRCVV
+1 MSRCIV

-15 LNSAFLETGNKSIS
+15 LNSAFLETSNKSIS

-43 FEDVKFQKTGFNEF
+43 FENAKFQKTGFNEF
-57 TITDRKVINVLVSKV
+57 TITDRKVINTLISKV
-72 PNLNKSKQNS
+72 PNLNKSKQNC
-82 LKKVIISASLLSILT
+82 LKKVIIIASLLSMLT

-105 VNAISRDDAT
+105 VSAVSSEKT
-115 LDDSK
+115 KEDSNN
-120 SITFEIDTEKYK
+120 ITFEIDTEKYK
-132 PEFLVNYE
+132 PDFLVNYE
-140 DSNEAS
+140 EKNNVS
-146 LTNLKNENV
+146 LTNLKNEK
-155 ELAQDI
+155 LSQDI
-161 PENEITSE
+161 PTNEATYE
-169 SNELAEDI
+169 SNELTEDI
-177 PVAANETN
+177 PVTLEEANV
-185 EDLTLTQDAPAINT
+185 DLSLTQDAPAINT

-210 DDDMPVYS
+210 EDDKPVYS

-232 ARENYG
+232 AKENYT
-238 DLVSKYAATYG
+238 DLVNKYATTYG

-266 EINYSNIGANGVMQ
+266 EINNSNIGANGVMQ

-286 GYDISAYNYETGNV
+286 GYEISAYNYETGNV
-300 DKERIDSASLANPE
+300 DKERIDSSSLANPE

-321 MILNNQYATL
+321 MILNNQYMTL
-331 YNKYYLNGTITK
+331 YNKYYLNGNITK

-358 TAICNLLNNYGK
+358 TAICNLINNYGK

-377 ETLGGDNEYLKH
+377 ETLGGDNDYLKH

>member
-1 MSRCVV
+1 MYNTFDTVCLCYNYP
-7 ITLDDNGN
+7 I
-15 LNSAFLETGNKSIS
+15 
-29 LEGYLIRVNRILNS
+29 S
-43 FEDVKFQKTGFNEF
+43 FEKRNRDYLRYNKNFKGFWNYGD
-57 TITDRKVINVLVSKV
+57 TIELSFN
-72 PNLNKSKQNS
+72 
-82 LKKVIISASLLSILT
+82 LKKVIISASLLSMLT

-105 VNAISRDDAT
+105 VNAVSSEKT
-115 LDDSK
+115 KEDSNN
-120 SITFEIDTEKYK
+120 ITFEIDTEKYK
-132 PEFLVNYE
+132 PDFLVNYE
-140 DSNEAS
+140 EKNNVS
-146 LTNLKNENV
+146 LTNLKNEK
-155 ELAQDI
+155 LSQDI
-161 PENEITSE
+161 PINENTFEKD
-169 SNELAEDI
+169 ELTEDI
-177 PVAANETN
+177 PLAIKETN
-185 EDLTLTQDAPAINT
+185 EDLTLTQDAVIANT

-210 DDDMPVYS
+210 EDDKPVYS

-232 ARENYG
+232 AKENYT
-238 DLVSKYAATYG
+238 DLVNKYATTYG

-266 EINYSNIGANGVMQ
+266 EINNSNIGANGVMQ
-280 IESIWN
+280 IESIWT
-286 GYDISAYNYETGNV
+286 GYEISAYNYETGNV
-300 DKERIDSASLANPE
+300 DTERIDSSSLVNPE

-321 MILNNQYATL
+321 MILNNQYMTL
-331 YNKYYLNGTITK
+331 YNKYYLNGNITK

-358 TAICNLLNNYGK
+358 TAICNLINNYGK

-377 ETLGGDNEYLKH
+377 ETLGGDNDYLKH

>member
-1 MSRCVV
+1 MSRCIV

-15 LNSAFLETGNKSIS
+15 LDSAFLETGNKSIS
-29 LEGYLIRVNRILNS
+29 LDGYLIRVNRILNS
-43 FEDVKFQKTGFNEF
+43 FENVKFQKTGFNEF
-57 TITDRKVINVLVSKV
+57 TITDRKVINTLISKV

-82 LKKVIISASLLSILT
+82 LKKVIISASLLSMLT

-105 VNAISRDDAT
+105 VNAVSSEKT
-115 LDDSK
+115 KEDSNN
-120 SITFEIDTEKYK
+120 ITFEIDTEKYK
-132 PEFLVNYE
+132 PDFLVNYE
-140 DSNEAS
+140 EKNNVS
-146 LTNLKNENV
+146 LTNFKNKNV

-161 PENEITSE
+161 PANEATYEN
-169 SNELAEDI
+169 NELTEDI
-177 PVAANETN
+177 PVTLEETN
-185 EDLTLTQDAPAINT
+185 VDLTLTQDAPAINT

-266 EINYSNIGANGVMQ
+266 EINNSNIGANGVMQ

-300 DKERIDSASLANPE
+300 DKERIDSSSLANPE

-358 TAICNLLNNYGK
+358 TAICNLINNYGK

-377 ETLGGDNEYLKH
+377 ETLGGDNDYLKH

>member
-1 MSRCVV
+1 MSRCIV

-15 LNSAFLETGNKSIS
+15 LNSAFLETSNKSIS

-43 FEDVKFQKTGFNEF
+43 FENVKFQKTGFNEF
-57 TITDRKVINVLVSKV
+57 TITDRKVINTLISKV
-72 PNLNKSKQNS
+72 PNLNKSKQNC
-82 LKKVIISASLLSILT
+82 LKKVIISASLLSMLT

-105 VNAISRDDAT
+105 VSAVSSEKT
-115 LDDSK
+115 KEDSNN
-120 SITFEIDTEKYK
+120 ITFEIDTEKYK
-132 PEFLVNYE
+132 PDFLVNYE
-140 DSNEAS
+140 EKNNVS
-146 LTNLKNENV
+146 LTNLKNEK
-155 ELAQDI
+155 LSQDI
-161 PENEITSE
+161 PINENTFEKD
-169 SNELAEDI
+169 ELTEDI
-177 PVAANETN
+177 PIAIKETN

-210 DDDMPVYS
+210 EDDKPVYS

-232 ARENYG
+232 AKENYT
-238 DLVSKYAATYG
+238 DLVNKYATTYG

-266 EINYSNIGANGVMQ
+266 EINNSNIGANGVMQ

-286 GYDISAYNYETGNV
+286 GYEISAYNYETGNV
-300 DKERIDSASLANPE
+300 DKERID
-314 YAIKIGC
+314 KIGC
-321 MILNNQYATL
+321 MILNNQYMTL
-331 YNKYYLNGTITK
+331 YNKYYLNGNITK

-358 TAICNLLNNYGK
+358 TAICNLINNYGK

-377 ETLGGDNEYLKH
+377 ETLGGDNDYLKH

>member
-15 LNSAFLETGNKSIS
+15 LDSAFLETGNRSIS

-43 FEDVKFQKTGFNEF
+43 FENVKFQKTGFNEF
-57 TITDRKVINVLVSKV
+57 TITDRKVINTLISKV

-82 LKKVIISASLLSILT
+82 LKKVIISASLLSMLT

-105 VNAISRDDAT
+105 VSAVSSEKT
-115 LDDSK
+115 KEDSNN
-120 SITFEIDTEKYK
+120 ITFEIDTEKYK
-132 PEFLVNYE
+132 PDFLVNYE
-140 DSNEAS
+140 EKSNVS
-146 LTNLKNENV
+146 LTNLKNEK
-155 ELAQDI
+155 LSQDI
-161 PENEITSE
+161 PINENTFDKD
-169 SNELAEDI
+169 ELTEDI
-177 PVAANETN
+177 PIAINETN

-210 DDDMPVYS
+210 EDDKPVYS

-232 ARENYG
+232 AKENYT
-238 DLVSKYAATYG
+238 DLVNKYATTYG

-266 EINYSNIGANGVMQ
+266 EINNSNIGANGVMQ

-286 GYDISAYNYETGNV
+286 GYEISAYNYETGNV
-300 DKERIDSASLANPE
+300 DKERIDSSSLANPE

-321 MILNNQYATL
+321 MILNNQYMTL
-331 YNKYYLNGTITK
+331 YNKYYLNGNITK

-358 TAICNLLNNYGK
+358 TAICNLINNYGK

-377 ETLGGDNEYLKH
+377 ETLGGDNDYLKH

>member
-15 LNSAFLETGNKSIS
+15 LDSAFLETGNKSIS
-29 LEGYLIRVNRILNS
+29 LDGYLIRVNRILNS
-43 FEDVKFQKTGFNEF
+43 FENVKFQKTGFNEF
-57 TITDRKVINVLVSKV
+57 TITDRKVINTLISKV

-82 LKKVIISASLLSILT
+82 LKKVIISASLLSMLT

-105 VNAISRDDAT
+105 VSAVSSKKT
-115 LDDSK
+115 KEDSNN
-120 SITFEIDTEKYK
+120 ITFEIDTEKYK
-132 PEFLVNYE
+132 PDFLVNYE
-140 DSNEAS
+140 EKNNVS

-161 PENEITSE
+161 PANEATYEN
-169 SNELAEDI
+169 NELTEDI
-177 PVAANETN
+177 PVTLEETN
-185 EDLTLTQDAPAINT
+185 VDLTLTQDAPAINT

-232 ARENYG
+232 ARETYG
-238 DLVSKYAATYG
+238 DLVSKYATTYG

-266 EINYSNIGANGVMQ
+266 EINNSNIGANGVMQ

-358 TAICNLLNNYGK
+358 TAICNLINNYGK

-377 ETLGGDNEYLKH
+377 ETLGGDNDYLKH

>member
-15 LNSAFLETGNKSIS
+15 LDSAFLETGNKSIS
-29 LEGYLIRVNRILNS
+29 LDGYLIRVNRILNS
-43 FEDVKFQKTGFNEF
+43 FENVKFQKTGFNEF
-57 TITDRKVINVLVSKV
+57 TITDRKVINTLISKV

-82 LKKVIISASLLSILT
+82 LKKVIISASLLSMLT

-105 VNAISRDDAT
+105 VSAVSSKKT
-115 LDDSK
+115 KEDSNN
-120 SITFEIDTEKYK
+120 ITFEIDTEKYK
-132 PEFLVNYE
+132 PDFLVNYE
-140 DSNEAS
+140 EKNNVS

-161 PENEITSE
+161 PANEATYEN
-169 SNELAEDI
+169 NELTEDI
-177 PVAANETN
+177 PVTLEETN
-185 EDLTLTQDAPAINT
+185 VDLTLTQDAPAINT

-232 ARENYG
+232 ARETYG
-238 DLVSKYAATYG
+238 DLVSKYATTYG

-266 EINYSNIGANGVMQ
+266 EINNSNIGANGVMQ

-300 DKERIDSASLANPE
+300 DKERIDSVSLANPE

-358 TAICNLLNNYGK
+358 TAICNLINNYGK

-377 ETLGGDNEYLKH
+377 ETLGGDNDYLKH

>member
-15 LNSAFLETGNKSIS
+15 LDSAFLETGNKSIS
-29 LEGYLIRVNRILNS
+29 LDGYLIRVNRILNS
-43 FEDVKFQKTGFNEF
+43 FENVKFQKTGFNEF
-57 TITDRKVINVLVSKV
+57 TISDRKVINTLISKV

-82 LKKVIISASLLSILT
+82 LKKVIISASLLSMLT

-105 VNAISRDDAT
+105 VNAVSSEKT
-115 LDDSK
+115 MEDSNN
-120 SITFEIDTEKYK
+120 ITFEIDTEKYK
-132 PEFLVNYE
+132 PDFLVNYE
-140 DSNEAS
+140 EKNSVS

-161 PENEITSE
+161 PANEATYE
-169 SNELAEDI
+169 SNELTEDI
-177 PVAANETN
+177 PVTLEETN
-185 EDLTLTQDAPAINT
+185 VDLTLTQDAPAINT

-232 ARENYG
+232 AKENYT
-238 DLVSKYAATYG
+238 DLVSKYATTYG

-266 EINYSNIGANGVMQ
+266 EINNSNIGANGVMQ

-286 GYDISAYNYETGNV
+286 GYDISAYNYETGNI
-300 DKERIDSASLANPE
+300 DKERIDSASLTNPE

-358 TAICNLLNNYGK
+358 TAICNLINNYGK

-377 ETLGGDNEYLKH
+377 ETLGGDNDYLKH